1 MSANTLHL
9 GLGIRRIS
17 CDTEAVFLGT
27 KLAGPLLLAL
37 AATGCSTFSSSVASE
52 SVAVPSQE
60 TSASASPSSSPT
72 VEAEPSSEPSE
83 SSSEVATDSPF
94 EDRPSTEPSSPL
106 TPERK
111 AKVLYLTFDDGP
123 WFATTEQI
131 LDILAEYDATATFFV
146 QGEMAW
152 ALPDILKKVHKAGH
166 AIGNHTYRHA
176 NLTTLSDEGI
186 RETFRATTEEVGRN
200 RMGACMRP
208 PYGATNDRVRA
219 VSKQEGYKQVL
230 WDTTADDWN
239 QPSPLTMVEYLKAG
253 TKNKANILLHD
264 GGGER
269 ANTVAALQLM
279 MPIWVKRGFTFEAVP
294 ACAKP
299 YQGPIG

>member
-60 TSASASPSSSPT
+60 TSAAASPSSSPS
-72 VEAEPSSEPSE
+72 VEAEPSSQPSE

-106 TPERK
+106 IPQPK

-123 WFATTEQI
+123 WLIYTEQI

-146 QGEMAW
+146 VGEMAW
-152 ALPDILKKVHKAGH
+152 AHPRIVKKIHKAGH

-186 RETFRATTEEVGRN
+186 RETFRATTDEVGRS

-208 PYGATNDRVRA
+208 PYGATNARVRA

-230 WDTTADDWN
+230 WSSTVADWD
-239 QPSPLTMVEYLKAG
+239 QPSVESLVEQLKAG
-253 TKNKANILLHD
+253 TKNKANLLLHD

-269 ANTVAALQLM
+269 PNTVAALAEM

-294 ACAKP
+294 VCAQP
-299 YQGPIG
+299 LDEPLG

>member
-1 MSANTLHL
+1 MLTGA
-9 GLGIRRIS
+9 
-17 CDTEAVFLGT
+17 
-27 KLAGPLLLAL
+27 KLAIPLLAML
-37 AATGCSTFSSSVASE
+37 AATGCSTLTSNVAADSA
-52 SVAVPSQE
+52 AVPSE
-60 TSASASPSSSPT
+60 APSATAAPSPSQVDPSRAAPSA
-72 VEAEPSSEPSE
+72 VEPSPSE
-83 SSSEVATDSPF
+83 SPTDSSSDSPF
-94 EDRPSTEPSSPL
+94 D
-106 TPERK
+106 PEREVTPSPSITTDTK
-111 AKVLYLTFDDGP
+111 TKVIYLTFDDGP
-123 WFATTEQI
+123 WFTTTEQI

-152 ALPDILKKVHKAGH
+152 ALPDILKKIHKAGH

-186 RETFRATTEEVGRN
+186 RETFRATTDEVGRN

-294 ACAKP
+294 ACARP
-299 YQGPIG
+299 LAEPLD

>member
-1 MSANTLHL
+1 MLA
-9 GLGIRRIS
+9 G
-17 CDTEAVFLGT
+17 A
-27 KLAGPLLLAL
+27 KLAIPLFAML
-37 AATGCSTFSSSVASE
+37 AATGCSTFTSSVAADSA
-52 SVAVPSQE
+52 AVPSE
-60 TSASASPSSSPT
+60 KPSTTVAPSPSP
-72 VEAEPSSEPSE
+72 VETQSATPSAVEPSPSE
-83 SSSEVATDSPF
+83 SPTDSSSDSPF
-94 EDRPSTEPSSPL
+94 D
-106 TPERK
+106 PEREVTPSPSITTDTK
-111 AKVLYLTFDDGP
+111 TKVLYLTFDDGP

>member
-1 MSANTLHL
+1 MLA
-9 GLGIRRIS
+9 G
-17 CDTEAVFLGT
+17 A
-27 KLAGPLLLAL
+27 KLAIPLFAML
-37 AATGCSTFSSSVASE
+37 AATGCSTFTSSVAADSA
-52 SVAVPSQE
+52 AVPSE
-60 TSASASPSSSPT
+60 KPSTTVAPSPSP
-72 VEAEPSSEPSE
+72 VETQSATPSAVEPSPSE
-83 SSSEVATDSPF
+83 SPTDSSSDSPF
-94 EDRPSTEPSSPL
+94 DPQREVTPSPSI
-106 TPERK
+106 TTDTK
-111 AKVLYLTFDDGP
+111 TKVLYLTFDDGP

>member
-9 GLGIRRIS
+9 GLGIRGIS
-17 CDTEAVFLGT
+17 CDTKAVFLGT

-52 SVAVPSQE
+52 SVAVPGQE
-60 TSASASPSSSPT
+60 TSAAASPSSSPS
-72 VEAEPSSEPSE
+72 VQAEPSSQPSE

-94 EDRPSTEPSSPL
+94 EDRPSTAPSSPL

-123 WFATTEQI
+123 WLTTTEQI

-299 YQGPIG
+299 LTGPLD